1 MVPSIDY
8 LDSFVNVVSVQLKH
22 SCSSEMKLFCLI
34 LLIINGITVSRSE
47 QYEVVGPSDPVLAV
61 AGEDVILSCSVKPLM
76 SVVDMRVEWSRPD
89 LRGSLVHLYEEHED
103 KNTDQSQYRGRTKL
117 NLQELHRGNA
127 SLKLSSV
134 QVSDEGRYMCF
145 IQSKFWFDDTTVDV
159 KVEAVGSP
167 PVITVD
173 GFDDSGGLRLQCES
187 EGWYPEPVLEWLDS
201 EGVRL
206 SSETTDTHRGTDRFS
221 VKHTITVHHRD
232 DKIHCRVKLRH
243 HMLET
248 LIIGSSN
255 MFNSWKNPINLIS
268 VIVVVI
274 VIAGIAGLLIAV
286 FFHKN
291 RELSR
296 DFHFLQSQKSHIQ
309 DVITYLRKHKVNVIL
324 DADTA
329 HPHLIMSSD
338 GKHVRY
344 EEIQLERVDWEEEQ
358 NDKFDKYLAILG
370 KEGFSTGCFYYEV
383 QVKGQ
388 TVWDLG
394 VARESTEKKGSIDMN
409 ILSGY
414 WTTCLRYVNYLHLS
428 YDSSE
433 VLFPLKTKPQRVGV
447 FVDYEKGQ
455 VSFYDVDSSSHIY
468 SYTDQS
474 FNEKIYPFLSLGYKS
489 NENSTAL
496 VICDDY

>member
-1 MVPSIDY
+1 M
-8 LDSFVNVVSVQLKH
+8 
-22 SCSSEMKLFCLI
+22 
-34 LLIINGITVSRSE
+34 
-47 QYEVVGPSDPVLAV
+47 
-61 AGEDVILSCSVKPLM
+61 
-76 SVVDMRVEWSRPD
+76 
-89 LRGSLVHLYEEHED
+89 
-103 KNTDQSQYRGRTKL
+103 
-117 NLQELHRGNA
+117 
-127 SLKLSSV
+127 
-134 QVSDEGRYMCF
+134 
-145 IQSKFWFDDTTVDV
+145 
-159 KVEAVGSP
+159 
-167 PVITVD
+167 
-173 GFDDSGGLRLQCES
+173 
-187 EGWYPEPVLEWLDS
+187 
-201 EGVRL
+201 
-206 SSETTDTHRGTDRFS
+206 
-221 VKHTITVHHRD
+221 
-232 DKIHCRVKLRH
+232 
-243 HMLET
+243 
-248 LIIGSSN
+248 
-255 MFNSWKNPINLIS
+255 
-268 VIVVVI
+268 
-274 VIAGIAGLLIAV
+274 
-286 FFHKN
+286 
-291 RELSR
+291 
-296 DFHFLQSQKSHIQ
+296 
-309 DVITYLRKHKVNVIL
+309 ITYLRKHKVNVIL